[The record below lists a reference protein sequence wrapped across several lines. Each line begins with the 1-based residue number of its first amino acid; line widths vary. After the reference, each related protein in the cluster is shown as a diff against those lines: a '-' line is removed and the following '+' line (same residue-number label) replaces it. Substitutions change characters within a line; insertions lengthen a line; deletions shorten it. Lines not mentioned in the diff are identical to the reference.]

1 MRYRGR
7 NLQCI
12 YLEVRINWVTPY
24 IDMIDADMQIQ
35 EDQDYPGK
43 SPDGGLV
50 LGK

>member
-7 NLQCI
+7 SLQCI

-24 IDMIDADMQIQ
+24 IGTIDTDMQTQ
-35 EDQDYPGK
+35 RDQDYPGK
-43 SPDGGLV
+43 SPDVGLV